1 MVSKPSNSTMSC
13 HILMIGWIWLEIHWS
28 DRNMYISICNP
39 FYEMED
45 NFTQHSAFS
54 PYCKIEYKNQRL
66 PKKWAPTHLW
76 WGSTLW
82 YHQNQVV
89 CINSQIWIRMISY
102 ANFDHN
108 NLTNPW
114 DFEQIHILH
123 FFWIK
128 KFTF

>member
-28 DRNMYISICNP
+28 DRNMYISICNS

-45 NFTQHSAFS
+45 NFTQHPAFS
-54 PYCKIEYKNQRL
+54 PYCKIEYTRISVYQ
-66 PKKWAPTHLW
+66 KKMGSNTCMMPSS
-76 WGSTLW
+76 GSTLW

-89 CINSQIWIRMISY
+89 HINSQIWIRMISY

-123 FFWIK
+123 FFE
-128 KFTF
+128 